1 MSMNG
6 NKNNLLLPESA
17 ATQCVT
23 TSLVRGHPGP
33 ALASISNKQSFPEVK
48 DEKKGEKVLRTI
60 PAHTASPRL
69 CPIGHRLARDYP
81 RTHGVTRGQS
91 LRGAGPRGL
100 SPHTRRHLVF
110 VEESPCR
117 LGTIPA
123 HTASPLRRYGR
134 GPTVSTVHVRPEPHT
149 CRMSGDPLV
158 RGFSRR

>member
-1 MSMNG
+1 MNG

-81 RTHGVTRGQS
+81 RTHGVTPATIWQGTHR
-91 LRGAGPRGL
+91 L
-100 SPHTRRHLVF
+100 H
-110 VEESPCR
+110 SPCAA
-117 LGTIPA
+117 GTA
-123 HTASPLRRYGR
+123 HL
-134 GPTVSTVHVRPEPHT
+134 
-149 CRMSGDPLV
+149 
-158 RGFSRR
+158 

>member
-60 PAHTASPRL
+60 PAHTASPADSLSEAPGR
-69 CPIGHRLARDYP
+69 GDYP
-81 RTHGVTRGQS
+81 RTHGVTPATIWQGTHR
-91 LRGAGPRGL
+91 L
-100 SPHTRRHLVF
+100 H
-110 VEESPCR
+110 SPCAA
-117 LGTIPA
+117 GTA
-123 HTASPLRRYGR
+123 HL
-134 GPTVSTVHVRPEPHT
+134 
-149 CRMSGDPLV
+149 
-158 RGFSRR
+158 